1 MMKFS
6 FTDIENPDELMV
18 AINNLGLHIAFFRQ
32 TTEGRPVIIYFG
44 DIPFSQKPRILV
56 SLHLFKDE
64 DKDKCVVFCS
74 AVLEDNNT
82 VIPIELKISPKD
94 MKTFMSDSILFV
106 FCDKIEKIEGDNIMC
121 NKERTIVIPNSLNKD
136 VVRKLEEEM
145 KNPGD
150 EKKAWDNYLKTY
162 DYPPCL
168 GFFLHGRVRF

>member
-1 MMKFS
+1 MKFS

-64 DKDKCVVFCS
+64 DKDKCVVFCGG
-74 AVLEDNNT
+74 VIEDNNT

-94 MKTFMSDSILFV
+94 VKTFVSDNILFV

-121 NKERTIVIPNSLNKD
+121 NKERTIVILNSLNKN
-136 VVRKLEEEM
+136 VVRKL
-145 KNPGD
+145 
-150 EKKAWDNYLKTY
+150 
-162 DYPPCL
+162 
-168 GFFLHGRVRF
+168 V